1 MTIGEGIAK
10 EVEIEAKSTLRFL
23 ERFDDARADFKPHD
37 RSMSAGRLAG
47 HIVESPEW
55 GLSILDQEVFDFAA
69 SEYRPPTWET
79 KAELVEN
86 HERITAAFTAK
97 LRETSDEALLAEWE
111 MRTGEK
117 VFFKG
122 PRVVALR
129 GFIISHLIHHR
140 GQLSVYYRLLG
151 IPVPG
156 AYGPSA
162 DDADPTA
169 ATGDNA
175 GDGKGD

>member
-1 MTIGEGIAK
+1 MTIGEGIAR
-10 EVEIEAKSTLRFL
+10 EIEAEAKTTTRFL

-37 RSMSAGRLAG
+37 RSMSAARLAG

-55 GLSILDQEVFDFAA
+55 ALSILKEEVFDFAA
-69 SEYRPPTWET
+69 SGYKPPVWNT
-79 KAELVEN
+79 KAELLEN
-86 HERITAAFTAK
+86 HDRITAAFTAK
-97 LRETSDEALLAEWE
+97 LRENSDETLLGDWE

-122 PRVVALR
+122 PRVVAIR
-129 GFIISHLIHHR
+129 AFIISHLIHHR

-162 DDADPTA
+162 DDPSPTA
-169 ATGDNA
+169 SG
-175 GDGKGD
+175 GDGDGQGS